1 MIDELK
7 IIKNKFG
14 EKMSRYCRDYL
25 STVLDENGKLLQILL
40 EHFNP
45 SHELYK
51 DLEEN
56 DILDDFKN
64 YIYKLAYNNN
74 DIIYKTNKTPEE
86 LLSEA
91 GYNLFE
97 CKTEDDIQSFK
108 KYYAPGEELCT
119 FYGGRLNSC
128 RVFFAVKKDVDNIRR
143 SDYNNPKRQDKYGT
157 SVISIQFRKD
167 GTNSLSIK
175 NRYNHDVINPDATF
189 SNNLDNI
196 ISGLTYSFEKY
207 YNIVQKYKNNNFEIP
222 GYQPHQGKYYKYNC
236 EDNDIYYCSDNIIID
251 HGNINKYDKLRY
263 IVFDY
268 FVLDMIDKK
277 IIKYDNKIIDSF
289 TDTIGEFDKVRV
301 LKKEYGKEIII
312 SSENKEDI
320 IIKLDKDNNM
330 IGYINNNVETIGD
343 DFLYSNEKLIELKLG
358 KVENIGNDF
367 LSNNTKLTTI
377 SLPNAINIGNSFLY
391 KNQILT
397 ILSLPNVKNIGNR
410 FLYRNTVLTTLTLP
424 SAINIGDY
432 FLFDNKELTM
442 LSLPNAIN
450 IGNNFLYS
458 NTSLTT
464 LTLPNVRNIGD
475 NFLCENQ
482 NLTTLSLPNVK
493 NIGNRF
499 LYRNTVLTTLTL
511 PNVANIEYYF
521 LYWNENL
528 ITLSLPNIEYIG
540 AHALEFNKNINI
552 YDMLNNK
559 NSEIKKLKKSY

>member
-25 STVLDENGKLLQILL
+25 STILEENGKLLQILL

-64 YIYKLAYNNN
+64 YILKLAYNNN

-86 LLSEA
+86 LLSDA

-108 KYYAPGEELCT
+108 KYYVPGEVLCT
-119 FYGGRLNSC
+119 FRDNRLDSC
-128 RVFFAVKKDVDNIRR
+128 RVFFAVKKDVDNIKRI
-143 SDYNNPKRQDKYGT
+143 DYKNPKRQDKYGT

-196 ISGLTYSFEKY
+196 IPGLTYSFEKY
-207 YNIVQKYKNNNFEIP
+207 YNIVQKYKNNNFEIL
-222 GYQPHQGKYYKYNC
+222 GYQPHQGKYYKYNY

-251 HGNINKYDKLRY
+251 HGNIKKYDKLRY
-263 IVFDY
+263 IVFEY
-268 FVLDMIDKK
+268 FILDMIDKK

-312 SSENKEDI
+312 SFENKEDI
-320 IIKLDKDNNM
+320 IIKLDKDNNI
-330 IGYINNNVETIGD
+330 IGYINNNVKNIGD
-343 DFLYSNEKLIELKLG
+343 YFLYSNKKLIELKLD
-358 KVENIGNDF
+358 KLENIGAFF
-367 LSNNTKLTTI
+367 LCNNRVLTTI
-377 SLPNAINIGNSFLY
+377 SLPNAQNIGNGFLY
-391 KNQILT
+391 CNK
-397 ILSLPNVKNIGNR
+397 R
-410 FLYRNTVLTTLTLP
+410 LTTLT
-424 SAINIGDY
+424 
-432 FLFDNKELTM
+432 
-442 LSLPNAIN
+442 LPNAIN
-450 IGNNFLYS
+450 IGNGFLYH
-458 NTSLTT
+458 NASLTT
-464 LTLPNVRNIGD
+464 LL
-475 NFLCENQ
+475 
-482 NLTTLSLPNVK
+482 LPNVK
-493 NIGNRF
+493 NIGG
-499 LYRNTVLTTLTL
+499 L
-511 PNVANIEYYF
+511 F

-540 AHALEFNKNINI
+540 RSALELNKNINI